1 MTSRTRYQ
9 QIVAIHGSLNPEVST
24 QVDAM
29 DNSGN
34 LGIWTFTRNDHEMTQ
49 TLDTAG
55 NLPLILV
62 KGTMAGMTK
71 RMESVLKDCASR
83 VGIIVRLAEPPGPSA
98 VF

>member
-1 MTSRTRYQ
+1 
-9 QIVAIHGSLNPEVST
+9 
-24 QVDAM
+24 M

-83 VGIIVRLAEPPGPSA
+83 VGIIVRLAEPPGTECSLLERTPSQA
-98 VF
+98 RLASTDLILATP